1 MPIAVM
7 PSGASLGARVAGLDL
22 AAPLEDSG
30 FREVEAIFHRH
41 QVVAFEGQHLD
52 EDALIAFARR
62 FGELEHNVASSFH
75 HPRTADLTV
84 LSNIVR
90 DGKPYG
96 SPDAGQ
102 GWHTDMSYN
111 SVPARASILYAL
123 QVPMKDGRA
132 LGDTLFSSMYA
143 AYDAL
148 SEDWKTRLEGLRAEH
163 DFEKFYTY
171 MIQEKGSPRPP
182 LTDAQRRQKPAVVH
196 PIVLRHPWTGR
207 KCLYADPG
215 YTVRIRGIPAAES
228 DEILSFLFDHQTQER
243 FQYRHSWRV
252 GDVLIWDNCA
262 TIHMAT
268 GGYDASTPR
277 LMHRAQVLGDDRLY
291 RQKNAA

>member
-1 MPIAVM
+1 MPIAVT
-7 PSGASLGARVAGLDL
+7 PSGVCLGARVAGLDL
-22 AAPLEDSG
+22 AAPLDDAG
-30 FREVEAIFHRH
+30 FREVEQIFHQH
-41 QVVAFEGQHLD
+41 QVVTFDGQALD
-52 EDALIAFARR
+52 EAALIAFARR

-84 LSNIVR
+84 LSNSVK

-111 SVPARASILYAL
+111 AIPARASILYAL
-123 QVPMKDGRA
+123 QVPMKDGA
-132 LGDTLFSSMYA
+132 PLGDTLFSSMYA

-148 SEDWKTRLEGLRAEH
+148 PDDWQRRLEGLRAEH

-182 LTDAQRRQKPAVVH
+182 LTDAQRRQKPPVVH
-196 PIVLRHPWTGR
+196 PIVLHHPWTGR

-215 YTVRIRGIPAAES
+215 YTMRIVGLPAAES
-228 DEILSFLFDHQTQER
+228 DEILAFLFRHQTQER
-243 FQYRHSWRV
+243 FQYRHKWHV

-277 LMHRAQVLGDDRLY
+277 LMHRAQVLGDDQLY
-291 RQKNAA
+291 RRRNAA

>member
-1 MPIAVM
+1 MPIAVT
-7 PSGASLGARVAGLDL
+7 PSEASLGARVAGLDL
-22 AAPLEDSG
+22 AAPLDDAA

-41 QVVAFEGQHLD
+41 QVVAFDGQRLD

-75 HPRTADLTV
+75 HSRTADLTV
-84 LSNIVR
+84 LSNITK

-111 SVPARASILYAL
+111 AIPARASILYAL
-123 QVPMKDGRA
+123 MVPMKDGA
-132 LGDTLFSSMYA
+132 PLGDTLFSSMYA

-148 SEDWKTRLEGLRAEH
+148 SDGWKRRLEGLRAEH
-163 DFEKFYTY
+163 DFNKFYTY
-171 MIQEKGSPRPP
+171 MIKEKGSPRPP
-182 LTDAQRRQKPAVVH
+182 LTDVQRRQKPPVVH

-215 YTVRIRGIPAAES
+215 YTVRIQGLPAPES
-228 DEILSFLFDHQTQER
+228 EEILAFLFEHQTQEG
-243 FQYRHSWRV
+243 FHYRHKWRV

-268 GGYDASTPR
+268 GGYAASTPR
-277 LMHRAQVLGDDRLY
+277 LMHRAQVLGDDKLY
-291 RQKNAA
+291 RERNAA